1 MNGASITLLP
11 VVRFRHQGQS
21 YAIEAGAVTKQGQ
34 LDGQDVELLGHFA
47 DCFSTPLVNAEGAR
61 QWLELQDYSGQ
72 TWRLGLS
79 TAADLIELPVQCVY
93 PLPAILAALRELP
106 ALQALALFQN
116 ELIALL
122 DATVLQK
129 MLERK
134 PVECRETR

>member
-34 LDGQDVELLGHFA
+34 LHGQDVELLGHFS
-47 DCFSTPLVNAEGAR
+47 DCFSAPLVNAEGVR
-61 QWLELQDYSGQ
+61 QWLELQDDSGQ

-79 TAADLIELPVQCVY
+79 TAAELIELPVQCVY
-93 PLPAILAALRELP
+93 PLPAILVALRELP

-134 PVECRETR
+134 PVECKETR